1 MFRSTPKNYEGWKDY
16 SERNFDYS
24 AQYRMAEQ
32 TDMLGQDD
40 NPVYPEMDDI
50 KLINSPNEYKAHM
63 YVPSGYLGITRKKIE
78 TTNTKRSDFDDND
91 LAMIVFPSIEVQDEN
106 YTQNQYISEDI
117 FKDKID
123 TWLPSSIMD
132 TDLGYNSD
140 MEEQSVI
147 SDVNQKFDSSISADD
162 IFNRLPYA
170 ESSVNIPEI
179 PQLFNRV
186 KYLKDNKL
194 PVVSL
199 PVQIG
204 TFKGVS
210 PVVIDSN
217 IDIIEDFKINAFYS
231 TALQDQSLATF
242 KIANQRYFSILS
254 NEDAKMIIKSLK
266 N

>member
-1 MFRSTPKNYEGWKDY
+1 MFRTTPKDYNSWKDY

-50 KLINSPNEYKAHM
+50 RLIDSPNEYKAHM
-63 YVPSGYLGITRKKIE
+63 YVPTGYLGITRKKIE
-78 TTNTKRSDFDDND
+78 TTKTKTSNFDDNE
-91 LAMIVFPSIEVQDEN
+91 LAIITFPSVEVQDDN
-106 YTQNQYISEDI
+106 YTQNEFISEDI
-117 FKDKID
+117 FKDQVE
-123 TWLPSSIMD
+123 TWLPSSIID

-140 MEEQSVI
+140 IE
-147 SDVNQKFDSSISADD
+147 DVPDVPKKVEPDSSISADD

-170 ESSVNIPEI
+170 EVSVSIPEI

-217 IDIIEDFKINAFYS
+217 IDIIEDCKINAFYS
-231 TALQDQSLATF
+231 TALQDQSLITF
-242 KIANQRYFSILS
+242 RIANQRYFSILS
-254 NEDAKMIIKSLK
+254 NEDAKLIIKSLNK
-266 N
+266 